1 MERGIKNVTGFIH
14 KDQRWS
20 ALSRVSGVL
29 NNWQIALEDVTF
41 SLSTR
46 LTFSWRGFTVLL
58 CFYCTFYETSDN
70 YLSLNAYLVHFAC
83 RILKEN
89 LARINL

>member
-29 NNWQIALEDVTF
+29 NNLQIAFVWMDVTF

-46 LTFSWRGFTVLL
+46 LTFSLL
-58 CFYCTFYETSDN
+58 FYCASAVPFMILQTII
-70 YLSLNAYLVHFAC
+70 YL
-83 RILKEN
+83 
-89 LARINL
+89 